1 MGPLGVG
8 DAVAGERR
16 LGANLDPIHV
26 ELFEGNDIEVVAL
39 LGVV

>member
-8 DAVAGERR
+8 DAVAREGR
-16 LGANLDPIHV
+16 LGADLDPVRV
-26 ELFEGNDIEVVAL
+26 ELFEGNGIEVVAL